1 MSDAE
6 LEKVSEMLKRSEQ
19 MDRDDIRTE
28 DFENV
33 AVAND
38 EEEKK
43 LDDAQVS
50 IPDEDQVTIERD

>member
-28 DFENV
+28 DLENV
-33 AVAND
+33 AVVND

-43 LDDAQVS
+43 LDDTQVS
-50 IPDEDQVTIERD
+50 IPDED